1 MWIHLKFS
9 ITSQTNDSSTNS
21 VKQCENMYFTFGQTF
36 DREGFSIKDICT
48 KENQEKMSFLSQDR
62 QSKKQ
67 N

>member
-1 MWIHLKFS
+1 MWKH
-9 ITSQTNDSSTNS
+9 
-21 VKQCENMYFTFGQTF
+21 VFTFGQTF

-48 KENQEKMSFLSQDR
+48 KENQGKMSFLSQDR